1 MVADHDCKT
10 VIISAGGLVA
20 VPRTFF
26 EARPARGE
34 GRNAKPSVVCI
45 GAGPAG
51 LTAAYLLSRR
61 GADVTVLESDPEYVG
76 GISRTATY
84 KGFAFDIGGHRF
96 FSKSAEVEKLWNEML
111 EEDFLERPRKSRIYY
126 RRKLFDYPLKPG
138 DALSKL
144 GALEAILCVLSYVKA
159 GMRPV
164 ARPRNFE
171 EWVVN
176 KFGRRLFDTFFKTYT
191 EKVWGM
197 RCSEI
202 SADWA
207 AQRIK
212 GLSLTQAV
220 WRSLV
225 PQRTGTPKGKVVKTL
240 IDRFRYPKR
249 GPGMLWEAVARKVQ
263 AAGGE
268 VALGQRVVS
277 LRRAGGGE
285 GWLVTARDNAGRE
298 RTVRCDHV
306 ISTMPIREL
315 LPALSPGASEPA
327 RRAADRLRYRDFIL
341 VALVLKDRE
350 QFDGNW
356 IYIHDPEVKVGRIQN
371 FKSWSPDMVP
381 DPDLNCFGLEYFCFE
396 GDALWNSPDGDLVAF
411 ATAELLKLGLA
422 KAEDVVDGTVV
433 RQPKSYPVYDEA
445 YEANIAAIRGELDA
459 RYPDLHLV
467 GRNGMHKYNNQD
479 HAMMTTML
487 TVENILA
494 GRRVYDVWRV
504 NQDAEY
510 HEEAVEAPK
519 DTGRRQEVLPLGGRL
534 ADAKG

>member
-1 MVADHDCKT
+1 VKT
-10 VIISAGGLVA
+10 
-20 VPRTFF
+20 
-26 EARPARGE
+26 
-34 GRNAKPSVVCI
+34 SVVCI

-61 GADVTVLESDPEYVG
+61 GVDVTVLESDPEYVG
-76 GISRTATY
+76 GISRTAKY

-96 FSKSAEVEKLWNEML
+96 FSKSAEVEKLWDEML

-126 RRKLFDYPLKPG
+126 KRKLFDYPLKAN

-144 GALEAILCVLSYVKA
+144 GALEAVLCVLSYVKA
-159 GMRPV
+159 GLRPV
-164 ARPRNFE
+164 AQPRNLE
-171 EWVVN
+171 DWVVN
-176 KFGRRLFDTFFKTYT
+176 KFGRRLFETFFKTYT
-191 EKVWGM
+191 EKVWGI

-212 GLSLTQAV
+212 GLSLTRAV
-220 WRSLV
+220 WHAVV
-225 PQRTGTPKGKVVKTL
+225 PQRKGAPKGKVVKTL

-249 GPGMLWEAVARKVQ
+249 GPGMLWEAAARKVE

-268 VALGQRVVS
+268 VALGQRVVA
-277 LRRAGGGE
+277 LHRGRGGE
-285 GWLVTARDNAGRE
+285 GWSVTARDSAGQE

-315 LPALSPGASEPA
+315 MPALSPDASEA
-327 RRAADRLRYRDFIL
+327 ALRAADRLRYRDFIL

-350 QFDGNW
+350 QFDDNW

-381 DPDLNCFGLEYFCFE
+381 DPELNCFGMEYFCFE
-396 GDALWNSPDGDLVAF
+396 GDELWNSPDADLVAL

-422 KAEDVVDGTVV
+422 EAADVVDGTVV
-433 RQPKSYPVYDEA
+433 RQPKAYPVYDDA
-445 YEANIAAIRGELDA
+445 YEANVAAIRGELEA
-459 RYPDLHLV
+459 RYPGLHLV

-479 HAMMTTML
+479 HAMMTAML

-510 HEEAVEAPK
+510 HEEAVEVPGEAGTDP
-519 DTGRRQEVLPLGGRL
+519 RRGALPLGGRL
-534 ADAKG
+534 AGAKG